1 MSSEDLTGRNI
12 KFHYEVCK
20 KKKKKKCVYECVC
33 ELKEKYSEPKKLLK
47 HFLTLFSV
55 EFMLFVAKIIQD

>member
-20 KKKKKKCVYECVC
+20 KKKKSVCMCVC
-33 ELKEKYSEPKKLLK
+33 ELKKKYSEPKKLLK

-55 EFMLFVAKIIQD
+55 EFMLFVAKTIQD